1 MLCAVHVTCTP
12 HVCAHGVLCTR
23 VACACG
29 SAHMYGTCTNT
40 HVWVWVWVHT
50 CTDPGGGIQA
60 AEAHT
65 LSPRAVWASA
75 SAGTQSPSRGTR
87 SCHRRR
93 TSVIDACPLSWGF
106 APTCS
111 WKCQTL
117 SLCGRD
123 FIVPKRHGG
132 QAPVPTVP
140 GLRSRVDIRGCVVGV
155 SRALTPQRPCRPW
168 GRLRVPRMRQ
178 LHRGL

>member
-1 MLCAVHVTCTP
+1 MLCAVHVTCTL

-93 TSVIDACPLSWGF
+93 TSVIDACPLSWGL
-106 APTCS
+106 S
-111 WKCQTL
+111 STL
-117 SLCGRD
+117 RD
-123 FIVPKRHGG
+123 FRASGDQKNTVGG
-132 QAPVPTVP
+132 RGVDGDNFCLKDHP
-140 GLRSRVDIRGCVVGV
+140 SRWTEVKGEDRLLLTWGVGD
-155 SRALTPQRPCRPW
+155 SGFGACN
-168 GRLRVPRMRQ
+168 
-178 LHRGL
+178 